1 MNKEYNS
8 LEAIVYK
15 INDDYTNTKIGETKS
30 TLNLSHSNSQPQAFR
45 TLIKL
50 KGEKYSWISEE
61 PFVITTTTEIV
72 NVKFEIDKT
81 QEFNQYTAQHGHK
94 GTVQSATQNNYI
106 KVKFS
111 MKNQKIRPEY
121 TIARLFHPEYDLV
134 TNSVKADY
142 NKRDNSYYAI
152 FDLGDPDTIL
162 PYSAKYT
169 GKIFVADSILER
181 SLLYTFGTFDIQ
193 FTQSRSGPP

>member
-1 MNKEYNS
+1 MGIVCKPPLIGIIKKTVANKKTGACIQFPLVIFS
-8 LEAIVYK
+8 LFLWMVFLNILINAYEAI
-15 INDDYTNTKIGETKS
+15 
-30 TLNLSHSNSQPQAFR
+30 
-45 TLIKL
+45 
-50 KGEKYSWISEE
+50 
-61 PFVITTTTEIV
+61 
-72 NVKFEIDKT
+72 
-81 QEFNQYTAQHGHK
+81 
-94 GTVQSATQNNYI
+94 
-106 KVKFS
+106 
-111 MKNQKIRPEY
+111 NQKIRPEY

-181 SLLYTFGTFDIQ
+181 SLLYTFGTFDILSN
-193 FTQSRSGPP
+193 TIKKWTSIE